1 MPQRSKSLSPWP
13 VNYVLAT
20 DKGVT
25 RRPPATSRCTMY
37 FAWQMPVNRQRLRI
51 DHDVGDASMSAIL
64 LYGVLAMWGSSFALM
79 AYLMRPLP
87 HHDAD

>member
-1 MPQRSKSLSPWP
+1 
-13 VNYVLAT
+13 
-20 DKGVT
+20 
-25 RRPPATSRCTMY
+25 
-37 FAWQMPVNRQRLRI
+37 
-51 DHDVGDASMSAIL
+51 MSAIL